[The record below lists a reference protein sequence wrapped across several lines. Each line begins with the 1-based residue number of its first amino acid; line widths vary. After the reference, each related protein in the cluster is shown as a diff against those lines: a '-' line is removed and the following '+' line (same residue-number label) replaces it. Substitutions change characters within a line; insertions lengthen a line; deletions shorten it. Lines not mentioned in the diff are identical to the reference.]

1 VDRASTI
8 EEPLG
13 GVRVGRLARL
23 ASLAWLHARRPFL
36 ERRIR
41 RPVLESIDGL
51 PFVVLPEVLNPVVFR
66 SGAFL
71 ARTVAASP
79 AAAPPVA
86 CRGTRCSSHTAP
98 GRGAYALDMGTGSGV
113 GAVFAARRGFQVVG
127 VDLNPD
133 AVRCARANVLLN
145 GLEERIEI
153 RHGDLFGP
161 VAGEC
166 FDLVLWN
173 PPFFRGEPSSNFD
186 LAWRATDVMERFASG
201 LPEVLA
207 PDGVALVLVST
218 DGDAAGMI
226 GALAAQGFGL
236 EAAARRHFGSE
247 IMTVYSASLKRDA
260 QERARESRDAQERA
274 RESRDGQ
281 ERARESRDAQER
293 ARQSR
298 DGQERARQSRDGQER
313 ARTNGGDR

>member
-1 VDRASTI
+1 MDRASTI
-8 EEPLG
+8 AEPLG

-41 RPVLESIDGL
+41 RPVLERIDGL

-71 ARTVAASP
+71 ARTVAAAP
-79 AAAPPVA
+79 AA
-86 CRGTRCSSHTAP
+86 RQ
-98 GRGAYALDMGTGSGV
+98 GARALDMGTGSGV

-161 VAGEC
+161 VSGER

-173 PPFFRGEPSSNFD
+173 PPFFRGEPTSNFD
-186 LAWRATDVMERFASG
+186 LAWRATDVMERFAAG
-201 LPEVLA
+201 LAGVLA
-207 PDGVALVLVST
+207 PGGAALVLVST
-218 DGDAAGMI
+218 DGDAEGMV
-226 GALAAQGFGL
+226 GALAAQGFAL
-236 EAAARRHFGSE
+236 EVAARRHFGSE
-247 IMTVYSASLKRDA
+247 IMTVYRAGRERGGNGRADADRGAAEVRDA
-260 QERARESRDAQERA
+260 ANQGRPAGTPR
-274 RESRDGQ
+274 
-281 ERARESRDAQER
+281 
-293 ARQSR
+293 
-298 DGQERARQSRDGQER
+298 
-313 ARTNGGDR
+313 

>member
-41 RPVLESIDGL
+41 RPVLERIDGL

-71 ARTVAASP
+71 AQTVAALP
-79 AAAPPVA
+79 AA
-86 CRGTRCSSHTAP
+86 AP
-98 GRGAYALDMGTGSGV
+98 GRGARALDMGTGSGV

-153 RHGDLFGP
+153 RHGDLFAP
-161 VAGEC
+161 VAGER

-173 PPFFRGEPSSNFD
+173 PPFFRGEPRSRFD
-186 LAWRATDVMERFASG
+186 LAWRATDVMERFAAG
-201 LPEVLA
+201 LPEVLT

-226 GALAAQGFGL
+226 GALAAQGFAL
-236 EAAARRHFGSE
+236 AAAARRHFGSE
-247 IMTVYSASLKRDA
+247 IMTVYSAGSQRGH
-260 QERARESRDAQERA
+260 QERAESE
-274 RESRDGQ
+274 RDGQ
-281 ERARESRDAQER
+281 ERAGSKAT
-293 ARQSR
+293 AR
-298 DGQERARQSRDGQER
+298 
-313 ARTNGGDR
+313 